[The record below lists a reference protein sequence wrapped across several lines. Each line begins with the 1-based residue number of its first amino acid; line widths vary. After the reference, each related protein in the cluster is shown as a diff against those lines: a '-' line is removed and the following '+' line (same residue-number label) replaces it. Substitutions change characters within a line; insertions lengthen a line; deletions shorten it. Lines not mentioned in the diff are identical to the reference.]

1 MAGGLAPGRCA
12 LTILPPLLTLF
23 LSLPVLAQDPEND
36 PEGCSRIWEAIGL
49 PETEQDTDEDPVLV
63 CHQAYILGHSR
74 KNGTPDWVIEH
85 LTRKLAKGNNSR
97 PRTSF
102 AVESHLPDGMARGHN
117 ADYERSGFDR
127 GHQAPSNDFKSST
140 ELMQD
145 TFFYSNVVPQVGKGF
160 NRGIWKQLEALV
172 RQLAIS
178 RGEIFVITGPVYQEG
193 KVVKIRD
200 DADACGTKLKLRKL
214 PKSAIGGNVA
224 VPAALYKIIYDPK
237 RNRLNAY
244 VLPNIDHREV
254 QGTGRDLDYLQ
265 RYRVGLGTVEKL
277 TGLSFMTALDERMHR
292 KLDRECPDTMLH

>member
-1 MAGGLAPGRCA
+1 
-12 LTILPPLLTLF
+12 
-23 LSLPVLAQDPEND
+23 
-36 PEGCSRIWEAIGL
+36 
-49 PETEQDTDEDPVLV
+49 
-63 CHQAYILGHSR
+63 
-74 KNGTPDWVIEH
+74 
-85 LTRKLAKGNNSR
+85 
-97 PRTSF
+97 
-102 AVESHLPDGMARGHN
+102 MARGHN

-127 GHQAPSNDFKSST
+127 GHQAPSNDFKSLT

-160 NRGIWKQLEALV
+160 NRGIRKQLEALV

-237 RNRLNAY
+237 SNRLNAY

-254 QGTGRDLDYLQ
+254 QNTGRDLDYLQ

-277 TGLSFMTALDERMHR
+277 TGLSFMTALDKRMHR